1 MQIDDSGS
9 MSINDGHR
17 LVTTGKGIKSI
28 SCSRWQELMDGMQ
41 FHAKLAEVSGA
52 ITEFRLL
59 NGAPPVVS
67 QPQSTL
73 LSPIMTS
80 YKLLDIA
87 VGCGGMG

>member
-1 MQIDDSGS
+1 

-17 LVTTGKGIKSI
+17 LVATSKGTKSI

-41 FHAKLAEVSGA
+41 FHTKLAEVSGA

-67 QPQSTL
+67 QSAAQQIRKSRVMFPLL
-73 LSPIMTS
+73 LSISPLM
-80 YKLLDIA
+80 
-87 VGCGGMG
+87 